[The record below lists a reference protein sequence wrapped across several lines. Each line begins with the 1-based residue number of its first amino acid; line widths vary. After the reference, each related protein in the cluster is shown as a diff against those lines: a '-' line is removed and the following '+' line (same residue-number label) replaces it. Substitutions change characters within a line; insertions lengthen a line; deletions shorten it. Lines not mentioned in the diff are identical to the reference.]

1 MARLPSPF
9 DTSMRAF
16 VLPPM
21 LVTLLLAG
29 LLQVLGRPE

>member
-1 MARLPSPF
+1 MTHMRSPF

-21 LVTLLLAG
+21 VVTLLLPR
-29 LLQVLGRPE
+29 LI